1 MLRLVFEEW
10 ENQTVAMRL
19 LTTLI
24 HVALILS
31 VAGAV
36 LVGAGCRTAPPP
48 SDTWPE
54 PAEPAVLLQ
63 SGDVLDVKFTYW
75 PELNLE
81 QPVRPDGHIEM
92 QLVGSVKAEG
102 LTPEQLRAELV
113 SRYAPKIKDPEIT
126 VIVRSLSS
134 HRVYV
139 GGEVRTPGIVPMTG
153 PMTVLEA
160 LMHAGG
166 YLKESAKLKDVV
178 VLRQREDQQFART
191 VDVRGMLQNPESD
204 AFYLE
209 PFDVVYVPPTNIDQ
223 VDQFVDQYI
232 NKIIPRNVHSS
243 FGVSRLK
250 VDRDD
255 TSASPSP
262 LSLTLDPTAK

>member
-1 MLRLVFEEW
+1 
-10 ENQTVAMRL
+10 MRL
-19 LTTLI
+19 LKRLTN
-24 HVALILS
+24 VALVLGVACAILLS
-31 VAGAV
+31 V
-36 LVGAGCRTAPPP
+36 GCRTTPPP
-48 SDTWPE
+48 SDNWPE
-54 PAEPAVLLQ
+54 PAEPALRLQ
-63 SGDVLDVKFTYW
+63 SGDVVDVKFTYW

-92 QLVGSVKAEG
+92 QLVGAVKAEG
-102 LTPEQLRAELV
+102 LTPEELRGELLGK
-113 SRYAPKIKDPEIT
+113 YASKIKDPEIT

-134 HRVYV
+134 YRVYV
-139 GGEVRTPGIVPMTG
+139 GGEVRTPGIIPMTG

-160 LMHAGG
+160 LMQAGG
-166 YLKESAKLKDVV
+166 YLKESAKLKNVV

-191 VDVRGMLQNPESD
+191 VDVRAMMQHPESD

-223 VDQFVDQYI
+223 VDQFVDQYV

-250 VDRDD
+250 VDRAE
-255 TSASPSP
+255 TNQSPTP
-262 LSLTLDPTAK
+262 LSLTVDPTAK